1 MKFSRLIKIKE
12 YVSAAGLFEVLKDL
26 KYLLRRSF
34 LGLPRIELLE
44 VFNLEDNEFFKITIP
59 NYCHGSNRNASLT
72 ISEKIVIAILCNLLK
87 PKMVIEIG
95 TFRGETTDLMAH
107 NLVDADIYTLDLPS
121 RLYKSQL
128 PTRSG

>member
-12 YVSAAGLFEVLKDL
+12 YVSAAGLFEGIKALN
-26 KYLLRRSF
+26 YLLRRSF

-44 VFNLEDNEFFKITIP
+44 VFNLEDNEFKITIP
-59 NYCHGSNRNASLT
+59 NYWNGSKRNVSLR
-72 ISEKIVIAILCNLLK
+72 INEKIVIAIICNLLT

-107 NLVDADIYTLDLPS
+107 NLVDADI
-121 RLYKSQL
+121 
-128 PTRSG
+128 